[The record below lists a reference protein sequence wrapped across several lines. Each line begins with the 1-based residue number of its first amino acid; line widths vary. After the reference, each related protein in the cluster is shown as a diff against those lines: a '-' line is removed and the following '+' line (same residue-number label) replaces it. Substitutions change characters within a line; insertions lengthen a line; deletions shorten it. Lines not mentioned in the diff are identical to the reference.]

1 MRTDIY
7 VFKAEGCNL
16 SKIQRT
22 QLIVCVWVGGVGG
35 WGWGWVD
42 ANDFKTGIFTNS
54 VDPVETP
61 QKAVSIQGLC
71 YLPF

>member
-22 QLIVCVWVGGVGG
+22 QLIVCVCVCGGGG
-35 WGWGWVD
+35 GGGVD

-54 VDPVETP
+54 VDPDKTP
-61 QKAVSIQGLC
+61 QKAASIQGLC

>member
-22 QLIVCVWVGGVGG
+22 QLIECVCVGGV
-35 WGWGWVD
+35 D
-42 ANDFKTGIFTNS
+42 ANYFKPGIFTNTL
-54 VDPVETP
+54 DPDETP
-61 QKAVSIQGLC
+61 QKAASTQGLC